1 MTRDEVISS
10 VDNPKVKAA
19 RQLGMRKHRR
29 RQGMCLVEGPH
40 LVGEAL
46 QAGVSV
52 STVFFQ
58 PDRADEE
65 AGRLLDTARKR
76 AVEVLAVSERVMAS
90 LSETS
95 SPQGLVAVA
104 RVPSYR
110 PEDVL
115 RATNP
120 LVVVMDGVQ
129 DPGNAGSMMRTA
141 CAMGAS
147 GVVAG
152 SGADPFGP
160 KSLRASMGA
169 TFRIPVVSAE
179 DMGMCLGWLAS
190 RGLRLVA
197 ADPHRGT
204 QCHEARLTGPL
215 ALIIGS
221 EGSGLTPVAHSM
233 AEDTVRVPMSGRAES
248 LNVTAA
254 LAILLYEAW
263 LQRSGAR

>member
-1 MTRDEVISS
+1 VTRDEVISS

-19 RQLGMRKHRR
+19 RQLGLRKHRR
-29 RQGMCLVEGPH
+29 RKGMCLLEGPH

-46 QAGVSV
+46 QARVSV
-52 STVFFQ
+52 STVFYQ
-58 PDRADEE
+58 PDRVNEE
-65 AGRLLDTARKR
+65 ARRLLATARER
-76 AVEVLAVSERVMAS
+76 AAEVFAVSERVMVS
-90 LSETS
+90 LSDTP
-95 SPQGLVAVA
+95 SPQGLVGVA
-104 RVPSYR
+104 RIPSYR

-115 RATNP
+115 GADP

-147 GVVAG
+147 GVVTG

-169 TFRIPVVSAE
+169 TFRIPVISAE

-190 RGLRLVA
+190 RVRLVA
-197 ADPHRGT
+197 ADPHQGT
-204 QCHEARLTGPL
+204 PCHKSRLTGPM

-221 EGSGLTPVAHSM
+221 EGSGLTPRAHAM
-233 AEDTVRVPMSGRAES
+233 AQDTVRVPMSGRIES

-254 LAILLYEAW
+254 LSILLYEAW